1 MVEFGGYPIDF
12 EIVRAFLMRCAGML
26 LAQRFFVLAPG
37 GMQ

>member
-12 EIVRAFLMRCAGML
+12 EIVQALLMQCAGGL